1 MNTKATLTAMFAGLI
16 LTGACATNST
26 IDERIAASEAR
37 TDAKLETVGGQIED
51 LQEAQRRTDARID
64 ELSRE
69 ANEALKRA
77 TDAGILAKGKVVFE
91 ESFTED
97 RIRFGLNSSQLTND
111 AKSSLSALAQRIKSL
126 DRPVWIEIQGH
137 TDSTGAESYNE
148 DLGLDRAESV
158 RRFLSKEHGLPL
170 ARMSTISYGE
180 SSPAASNAN
189 RAGRQQNRRV
199 VVVVLE

>member
-1 MNTKATLTAMFAGLI
+1 MNKLTLIAMSSGLI
-16 LTGACATNST
+16 FSGACATNT
-26 IDERIAASEAR
+26 AIDERIAASEAR
-37 TDAKLETVGGQIED
+37 TDAKIETVGAQVEE
-51 LQEAQRRTDARID
+51 LQEAQRRTDARLD

-69 ANEALKRA
+69 ASEALTRA
-77 TDAGILAKGKVVFE
+77 TEAGILAQGKVVFE

-97 RIRFGLNSSQLTND
+97 RIRFALNSSQLSND
-111 AKSSLSALAQRIKSL
+111 ATASLDTLAQRIKAL

-148 DLGLDRAESV
+148 DLGLDRAEAV
-158 RRFLSKEHGLPL
+158 RRYLSRTHDIPL

-189 RAGRQQNRRV
+189 REGRSQNRRV